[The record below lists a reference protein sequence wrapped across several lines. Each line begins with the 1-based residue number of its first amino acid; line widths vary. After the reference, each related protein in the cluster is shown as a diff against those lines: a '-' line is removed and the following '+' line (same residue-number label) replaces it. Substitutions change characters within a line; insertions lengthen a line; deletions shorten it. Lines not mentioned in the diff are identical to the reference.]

1 MQVEPGVIDANI
13 LVYAA
18 DTGAAQHAVSD
29 GLLKT
34 AQNPSTVLYLTSQI
48 LCEFYSV
55 ATNPRRMVAPFYSS
69 EAIESVSALLA
80 MPGIHLLPTP
90 TQAIVGWMDLLR
102 RNPVTGARVFD
113 LQIVATMQAN
123 HVQRIYTFNAADFAV
138 FPELTVVVPKQGM

>member
-1 MQVEPGVIDANI
+1 MPVEPGVIDANI

-55 ATNPRRMVAPFYSS
+55 VTESPANGRAPF
-69 EAIESVSALLA
+69 LLA
-80 MPGIHLLPTP
+80 KRLSPFPHYSLC
-90 TQAIVGWMDLLR
+90 QASVCCR
-102 RNPVTGARVFD
+102 RLCRLSWAG
-113 LQIVATMQAN
+113 
-123 HVQRIYTFNAADFAV
+123 
-138 FPELTVVVPKQGM
+138 